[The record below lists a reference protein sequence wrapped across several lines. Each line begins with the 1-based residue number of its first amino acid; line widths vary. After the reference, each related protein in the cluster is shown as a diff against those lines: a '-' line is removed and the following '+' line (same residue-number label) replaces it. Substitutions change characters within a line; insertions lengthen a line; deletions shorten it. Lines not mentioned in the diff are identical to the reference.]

1 MYQEL
6 EKKVIK
12 LESENK
18 KLKERVTN
26 LEKVSFKEE
35 NAPVKKEIN
44 KYKVKAFLG
53 LNIRSGA
60 GTQFYK
66 VGNYKNNE
74 VIEVSNIQGKWAKT
88 DKGFVHLD
96 YLVKI

>member
-26 LEKVSFKEE
+26 LEKAIYKETTKIE
-35 NAPVKKEIN
+35 TVR
-44 KYKVKAFLG
+44 YKVKAFLG